1 MLLAL
6 TGATGF
12 IGRHLL
18 QELPKRGYRVRV
30 LLRRPTSVP
39 IPPPAPIAEL
49 FIKPSCPQAS
59 RRRGRSRTMATARRA
74 SAIATSGFFVE
85 DARRKSRQPR
95 NGHTDPGRPVSGLVG
110 NFVGGLLDQEEIKEC
125 ASSGTAARVRRLPIG
140 AQEGAGSALA
150 KL

>member
-1 MLLAL
+1 MPSASAR
-6 TGATGF
+6 TDSV
-12 IGRHLL
+12 
-18 QELPKRGYRVRV
+18 ELHG
-30 LLRRPTSVP
+30 SS
-39 IPPPAPIAEL
+39 
-49 FIKPSCPQAS
+49 SC
-59 RRRGRSRTMATARRA
+59 A

-110 NFVGGLLDQEEIKEC
+110 NFVGGLLYQEEIKQC